1 MNAKLTKQVTSS
13 LALEIPFGVVVLPLE
28 MDIVV
33 KLFDWKN
40 KKIRVDKRQEEYV
53 SRERAPS
60 KDELIPI
67 SAKATR
73 KVKGAENCSGLSI
86 VSLSEITAHHK
97 QPSQADNPISIIS
110 PSFSLPVLSLSLLIF
125 KHFQLTK
132 LTKFC
137 S

>member
-40 KKIRVDKRQEEYV
+40 KKIRVDKRQKEYV

-73 KVKGAENCSGLSI
+73 KV
-86 VSLSEITAHHK
+86 
-97 QPSQADNPISIIS
+97 
-110 PSFSLPVLSLSLLIF
+110 
-125 KHFQLTK
+125 
-132 LTKFC
+132 
-137 S
+137 

>member
-40 KKIRVDKRQEEYV
+40 KKIRVDKRQEEEFV

-67 SAKATR
+67 SAQATR
-73 KVKGAENCSGLSI
+73 KV
-86 VSLSEITAHHK
+86 
-97 QPSQADNPISIIS
+97 
-110 PSFSLPVLSLSLLIF
+110 
-125 KHFQLTK
+125 
-132 LTKFC
+132 
-137 S
+137 